1 MNEYIDKIKQAKEEI
16 LKERLNFQKEK
27 ESWEN
32 SFNEEKSRL
41 EKEIELFQKFKKMKE
56 EEDINSREQQKL
68 EEMKD
73 EYDCKEIQNEIENI
87 KSSYETK
94 LEQIKNRKKVLED
107 DKLAFEKYKNDMNNS
122 IRINKLDIEQK
133 KLDLLKQNSEI
144 NKRYNDL
151 RNKEAYIN
159 DKWND
164 YQKIKSL
171 VETKEKQNFE
181 YEKNLNLA
189 ASRMMKCLEE
199 IKNQENLIEQ
209 KKIDLLKKSS
219 EVKQLKKQLEKD
231 TMDIEQQKAEINLR
245 YQNLINFS
253 YKNPNVYYEKS
264 PNSKTENLNFKNIDN
279 NQDINKNINN
289 YSNFRSNN
297 LGFNTYNYGKNNM
310 FEKFNANKHLQSVKE
325 RIENSQR
332 PYYPNDNNNNSKL
345 NIGEERS
352 YILKNNKKYEKNY
365 NKY

>member
-16 LKERLNFQKEK
+16 LKQRLNFQKEK

-56 EEDINSREQQKL
+56 EEDIHSREQQKL

-73 EYDCKEIQNEIENI
+73 EYDCKDIQDEIENI
-87 KSSYETK
+87 KSIYETK
-94 LEQIKNRKKVLED
+94 LEQIKNRKKALEN
-107 DKLAFEKYKNDMNNS
+107 DKEAFEKDKAVMNNS
-122 IRINKLDIEQK
+122 IRANKLDIEQK
-133 KLDLLKQNSEI
+133 KLELLKKNSEI

-151 RNKEAYIN
+151 RNKEVYLN

-189 ASRMMKCLEE
+189 ASRMMKYLEE
-199 IKNQENLIEQ
+199 IKNKENLIEQ
-209 KKIDLLKKSS
+209 KKIDYLKKKS
-219 EVKQLKKQLEKD
+219 EVKQLQKQLEKD
-231 TMDIEQQKAEINLR
+231 TMDIEQLKAEINLR
-245 YQNLINFS
+245 YQNLNNFS
-253 YKNPNVYYEKS
+253 YKNPNVYYEK
-264 PNSKTENLNFKNIDN
+264 PLNSRTENLNFKNIDN
-279 NQDINKNINN
+279 NQDINNNNN
-289 YSNFRSNN
+289 YSNYRANN
-297 LGFNTYNYGKNNM
+297 LGFNTYNYGNNNI
-310 FEKFNANKHLQSVKE
+310 FEKFNANKYLQSVKE
-325 RIENSQR
+325 RIENGQR
-332 PYYPNDNNNNSKL
+332 QFYPNDNNNNSKL

-352 YILKNNKKYEKNY
+352 YILKNNKKYEKKY